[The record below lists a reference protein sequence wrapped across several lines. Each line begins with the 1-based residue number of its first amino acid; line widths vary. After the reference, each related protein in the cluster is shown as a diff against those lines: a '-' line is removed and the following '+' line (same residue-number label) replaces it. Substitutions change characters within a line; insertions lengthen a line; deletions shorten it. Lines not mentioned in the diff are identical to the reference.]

1 MKEIFE
7 RRSVRTYTDRDIT
20 PDEEERL
27 LRAGMQAPSAGNEQP
42 WHFIVIRSRG
52 TMQKINESQPY
63 AKMLEKAPLCIAVC
77 GDRRAQS
84 FPFDFWVQDCSAA
97 IQNMLLE
104 AEHLGLG
111 GVWLGVYP
119 VPERVSNISALLGL
133 PEDVLPLGLLAFGQP
148 AGHPEPVDRFLP
160 ERVHKENW

>member
-27 LRAGMQAPSAGNEQP
+27 LRAGMQAPSAGNERP
-42 WHFIVIRSRG
+42 WHFIVIRSRD

-160 ERVHKENW
+160 ERVHKETW

>member
-27 LRAGMQAPSAGNEQP
+27 LRAGMQAPSAGNERP
-42 WHFIVIRSRG
+42 WHFVVIRSRD

-160 ERVHKENW
+160 DRVHKETW

>member
-27 LRAGMQAPSAGNEQP
+27 LRAGMQAPSAGNERP
-42 WHFIVIRSRG
+42 WHFVVIRSRD

-111 GVWLGVYP
+111 GVWLGIAP
-119 VPERVSNISALLGL
+119 V
-133 PEDVLPLGLLAFGQP
+133 EDRMEAVHQLLALPQGVRVF
-148 AGHPEPVDRFLP
+148 ALFALGHPAESRPQADRFDP
-160 ERVHKENW
+160 SRIHFIEA

>member
-27 LRAGMQAPSAGNEQP
+27 LRAGMQAPSAGNERP
-42 WHFIVIRSRG
+42 WHFVVIRSRDA
-52 TMQKINESQPY
+52 MQKINESQPY

-148 AGHPEPVDRFLP
+148 AGHPEPADRFLP
-160 ERVHKENW
+160 ERVHKETW

>member
-7 RRSVRTYTDRDIT
+7 RRSVRTYTGRDIT

-42 WHFIVIRSRG
+42 WHFVVIRSRD

-77 GDRRAQS
+77 GDRRAQRFS
-84 FPFDFWVQDCSAA
+84 YDFWVQDCSAA

-111 GVWLGVYP
+111 GVWMGVYP

-148 AGHPEPVDRFLP
+148 AVHPEPADRFLP
-160 ERVHKENW
+160 ERVHKETW

>member
-42 WHFIVIRSRG
+42 WHFIVIRSRD

-77 GDRRAQS
+77 GDRRAQR
-84 FPFDFWVQDCSAA
+84 FPFDVWVQDCSAA

-104 AEHLGLG
+104 AEHLCLG
-111 GVWLGVYP
+111 GVWMGVYP

-160 ERVHKENW
+160 DRVHKETW

>member
-27 LRAGMQAPSAGNEQP
+27 LRAGMQAPSAGNERP
-42 WHFIVIRSRG
+42 WHFVVIRSRD

-148 AGHPEPVDRFLP
+148 AGNPEPADRFLP
-160 ERVHKENW
+160 ESVHKETW

>member
-20 PDEEERL
+20 PDEEEML
-27 LRAGMQAPSAGNEQP
+27 LRAGMQAPSAGNERP
-42 WHFIVIRSRG
+42 WHFIVIRSRD

-119 VPERVSNISALLGL
+119 VPERVGNISALLGL

-148 AGHPEPVDRFLP
+148 AGHPEPADRFLP
-160 ERVHKENW
+160 ERVHKETW

>member
-27 LRAGMQAPSAGNEQP
+27 LRAGMQAPSAGNERP
-42 WHFIVIRSRG
+42 WHFVVIRSRD

-148 AGHPEPVDRFLP
+148 DKHPEPADRFLP
-160 ERVHKENW
+160 DRVHKETW